1 MTMTSEQIRRLVM
14 TYLEATECQF
24 LEKSPYHVT
33 VKLSPRADRDLT
45 NRPYYWGFIERTGA
59 EPETMSFSFIFD
71 PERHREAEAGQAAG
85 PKPGSRGA
93 AAGANAGK
101 GAAAGFSGSGPA
113 PAGAATG
120 LGGSGPAPAGTA
132 PGLGGAGAQANAPG
146 PGGAAGAGP
155 HPGLPGQSGQSPED
169 TLLDRYYGPVRP
181 LPILGPG
188 RIQREELT
196 FGSSRLRQI
205 FEAAKRGGRYV
216 YLFEE
221 PGTRQR
227 LALLPA
233 AYEPWLG
240 VCFKVEFCC
249 DMKREELHF
258 FGVSLLSG
266 KIDEAFDKRLSGAT
280 LVPRLP
286 ENVHIEPTK
295 LTLDAGRAAL
305 EDRLSELLGA
315 CDKEWSIQAR
325 ERLRDEL
332 EIIEAYYKD
341 LLKDPDEE
349 RKQAALNQ
357 YEARREEIRW
367 QYEPRIVVSALGC
380 GIFHLRSPR

>member
-1 MTMTSEQIRRLVM
+1 MTMTSEQIRKLVM

-85 PKPGSRGA
+85 PKPGRGA
-93 AAGANAGK
+93 AAGPNAGK
-101 GAAAGFSGSGPA
+101 GAAAGFSGNGPA

>member
-1 MTMTSEQIRRLVM
+1 MTMTSEQIRKLVM

-85 PKPGSRGA
+85 PKPGRGA
-93 AAGANAGK
+93 AAGPNAGK

-113 PAGAATG
+113 TAGAAP
-120 LGGSGPAPAGTA
+120 GS
-132 PGLGGAGAQANAPG
+132 GGAGAQANAPG

-155 HPGLPGQSGQSPED
+155 QPGQSGQSLED
-169 TLLDRYYGPVRP
+169 TLLGRYYGPVRP

-315 CDKEWSIQAR
+315 CDKIWSIQAR

-380 GIFHLRSPR
+380 GIFHLRSQR

>member
-1 MTMTSEQIRRLVM
+1 MTMTNEQIRKLVM

-24 LEKSPYHVT
+24 LEKSPYHAT

-71 PERHREAEAGQAAG
+71 PERHREAEAG
-85 PKPGSRGA
+85 KA
-93 AAGANAGK
+93 AAPNAGK
-101 GAAAGFSGSGPA
+101 GATGGFSGSGPA
-113 PAGAATG
+113 PAG
-120 LGGSGPAPAGTA
+120 PA
-132 PGLGGAGAQANAPG
+132 PGLGGAGAAPANAPG

-155 HPGLPGQSGQSPED
+155 QQPGQTGQPGQPPED
-169 TLLDRYYGPVRP
+169 TLLGRYFGPLRP
-181 LPILGPG
+181 LPVLGPG

-196 FGSSRLRQI
+196 FGSSRLKQI
-205 FEAAKRGGRYV
+205 FEAAKRGGRFV

-221 PGTRQR
+221 PGPRQR
-227 LALLPA
+227 TALLPA

-240 VCFKVEFCC
+240 VCYKVEFCC

-266 KIDEAFDKRLSGAT
+266 KIDEAFEKKLSGVT
-280 LVPRLP
+280 LAPRLP

-305 EDRLSELLGA
+305 EARLSELLGA
-315 CDKEWSIQAR
+315 YDNDWSIQAK

-341 LLKDPDEE
+341 LLKEPDEE
-349 RKQAALNQ
+349 RQQAARNQ

>member
-1 MTMTSEQIRRLVM
+1 
-14 TYLEATECQF
+14 
-24 LEKSPYHVT
+24 
-33 VKLSPRADRDLT
+33 
-45 NRPYYWGFIERTGA
+45 
-59 EPETMSFSFIFD
+59 
-71 PERHREAEAGQAAG
+71 
-85 PKPGSRGA
+85 
-93 AAGANAGK
+93 
-101 GAAAGFSGSGPA
+101 
-113 PAGAATG
+113 
-120 LGGSGPAPAGTA
+120 
-132 PGLGGAGAQANAPG
+132 
-146 PGGAAGAGP
+146 AGAGP
-155 HPGLPGQSGQSPED
+155 QPGQSGQSLED
-169 TLLDRYYGPVRP
+169 TLLGRYYGPVRP

-315 CDKEWSIQAR
+315 CDKIWSIQAR

-380 GIFHLRSPR
+380 GIFHLRSQR

>member
-71 PERHREAEAGQAAG
+71 PERHREAEAGQVAG
-85 PKPGSRGA
+85 PKPSSRGA
-93 AAGANAGK
+93 AAGPNAGK
-101 GAAAGFSGSGPA
+101 GAAAGFSGN
-113 PAGAATG
+113 
-120 LGGSGPAPAGTA
+120 GPAPAGTA
-132 PGLGGAGAQANAPG
+132 PGLGGGGPAPAGTAPGLGGGGQANAPG
-146 PGGAAGAGP
+146 
-155 HPGLPGQSGQSPED
+155 LPGQSPED
-169 TLLDRYYGPVRP
+169 TLLGRYYGPVRP

-266 KIDEAFDKRLSGAT
+266 KIDEAFDTRLSGAT

-295 LTLDAGRAAL
+295 LTLDAGRG
-305 EDRLSELLGA
+305 RSRR
-315 CDKEWSIQAR
+315 SVVR
-325 ERLRDEL
+325 TSRRLRQRLVDPGQGTP
-332 EIIEAYYKD
+332 AGRVGDYRS
-341 LLKDPDEE
+341 LL
-349 RKQAALNQ
+349 QG
-357 YEARREEIRW
+357 
-367 QYEPRIVVSALGC
+367 SAQRPG
-380 GIFHLRSPR
+380 